1 MQKEAYNRLSNER
14 IAEILE
20 MSREIDYNNLTY
32 HFKGSTSPIS
42 FIKFKDPFGF
52 FNQIKSDNILL
63 IKTEEEQNKVKS
75 NLVEKSYRRK
85 NHHKEKYQLDTIKI
99 LKTFINQDKKL

>member
-14 IAEILE
+14 IAGILE
-20 MSREIDYNNLTY
+20 MSREIDYNNLTC

-42 FIKFKDPFGF
+42 FIKFKDSFGF
-52 FNQIKSDNILL
+52 FNQIKSDNISL
-63 IKTEEEQNKVKS
+63 IKTEEEQNKFKS
-75 NLVEKSYRRK
+75 KLVETISV
-85 NHHKEKYQLDTIKI
+85 NPNHKEKYQLDTIKI

>member
-52 FNQIKSDNILL
+52 FNQIKSDNISL
-63 IKTEEEQNKVKS
+63 IKTEEEQNKFKS
-75 NLVEKSYRRK
+75 KLVETISV
-85 NHHKEKYQLDTIKI
+85 NPNHKEKYQLDTIKI

>member
-14 IAEILE
+14 IAGILE
-20 MSREIDYNNLTY
+20 MSREIDYNNLTC

-42 FIKFKDPFGF
+42 FIKFKDSFGF
-52 FNQIKSDNILL
+52 FNQIKSDNISL
-63 IKTEEEQNKVKS
+63 IKTEEEQNKFKS
-75 NLVEKSYRRK
+75 NLVETTSG
-85 NHHKEKYQLDTIKI
+85 NPNHKEKYQLDTIKI